1 MTRNMIPKPL
11 TFSVICTLVL
21 TGFSLLT
28 WFTLP
33 ELERYPVHWN
43 AKGIADGFAG
53 RNAVLGVLMIMPLT
67 LIVLTTLLHFIPK
80 VEPLRQNFEDSR
92 KAYHTIWIALTAFL
106 TIIGIMICLPYKTQ
120 DGNSG
125 TIVIRVVSIGISL
138 LFIGI
143 GNVLGTVRQNY
154 FLGIRTP
161 WTLSSELSWEKTH
174 RLGGKLFV
182 LSGVI
187 GIIASALYPLE
198 GLIAA
203 VIAILASSLIC
214 FIYSYRIWKDDPHKR
229 Q

>member
-1 MTRNMIPKPL
+1 MTRNMTLKPL
-11 TFSVICTLVL
+11 TFSIVCILVL

-28 WFTLP
+28 WITLP

-43 AKGIADGFAG
+43 AKGIADDFAG
-53 RNAVLGVLMIMPLT
+53 RNAVLGVLMIMPVT
-67 LIVLTTLLHFIPK
+67 LIFLTVLLHFIPK

-106 TIIGIMICLPYKTQ
+106 TIIGILICLPYKTQ

-125 TIVIRVVSIGISL
+125 TLVIRAVGIGMSL

-143 GNVLGTVRQNY
+143 GNVLGTVRQN
-154 FLGIRTP
+154 FMLGIRTP
-161 WTLSSELSWEKTH
+161 WSLSSELSWEKTH

-187 GIIASALYPLE
+187 GIIASALFPLK

-214 FIYSYRIWKDDPHKR
+214 AVYSYMVWKDDPHKR
-229 Q
+229 R

>member
-1 MTRNMIPKPL
+1 MTRNMTLKPL
-11 TFSVICTLVL
+11 TFSIACILIV
-21 TGFSLLT
+21 TGISLLT
-28 WFTLP
+28 WLTLP
-33 ELERYPVHWN
+33 DLERYPVHWN
-43 AKGIADGFAG
+43 AEGIADGFAG
-53 RNAVLGVLMIMPLT
+53 RSAVLAVLMIMPIT
-67 LIVLTTLLHFIPK
+67 LILLTTLFHFIPK

-92 KAYHTIWIALTAFL
+92 KAYHTIWIAVTAFL

-125 TIVIRVVSIGISL
+125 TLIIRVVGIGLAL

-182 LSGVI
+182 LSGTFGV
-187 GIIASALYPLE
+187 IASAFFPVD
-198 GLIAA
+198 GLLAV
-203 VIAILASSLIC
+203 VIAILASSLISV
-214 FIYSYRIWKDDPHKR
+214 IYSYRIWKNDPHK
-229 Q
+229 QQ